1 MVILMADK
9 NNTPKT
15 VKQEDDL
22 QIKLTKALIED
33 DIFKLEYEMIFA
45 YIDTINNIRKK
56 ISKRLEDEFVYEFKY
71 KHDITESK
79 RLTNIIVEFRRSD
92 DYISMEDINKVLD
105 TLSEIF
111 KEEGIEQLKFEQK
124 GLFGFKENL
133 PF

>member
-1 MVILMADK
+1 MADK

-33 DIFKLEYEMIFA
+33 DVFKLEYEMIFA

>member
-1 MVILMADK
+1 MADK

-56 ISKRLEDEFVYEFKY
+56 VSKRLEDEFVYEFKY

>member
-1 MVILMADK
+1 MVILMAEE

-15 VKQEDDL
+15 VKPEEDIQIKITKAEVEDDV
-22 QIKLTKALIED
+22 
-33 DIFKLEYEMIFA
+33 FKLEYELIFA

-56 ISKRLEDEFVYEFKY
+56 ISKMLEDEFVFRFKY

-79 RLTNIIVEFRRSD
+79 RLTSLAIEFHRSD
-92 DYISMEDINKVLD
+92 DYLSMEDINMILD
-105 TLSEIF
+105 TLGETF
-111 KEEGIEQLKFEQK
+111 KEEDIEQVKFEQK

>member
-33 DIFKLEYEMIFA
+33 DVFKLEYEMIFA

-56 ISKRLEDEFVYEFKY
+56 VSKRLEDEFVYEFKY

-79 RLTNIIVEFRRSD
+79 RLTNIMVEFRRSD
-92 DYISMEDINKVLD
+92 DYLSMEDINTVLD

-111 KEEGIEQLKFEQK
+111 KEEGIEQVKFEQK

>member
-1 MVILMADK
+1 MADK

-33 DIFKLEYEMIFA
+33 DVFKLEYEMIFA

-56 ISKRLEDEFVYEFKY
+56 VSKRLEDEFVYEFKY

-79 RLTNIIVEFRRSD
+79 RLTNIMVEFRRSD
-92 DYISMEDINKVLD
+92 DYLSMEDINTVLD

-111 KEEGIEQLKFEQK
+111 KEEGIEQVKFEQK

>member
-1 MVILMADK
+1 MADK

>member
-1 MVILMADK
+1 MADK

-33 DIFKLEYEMIFA
+33 DVFKLEYEMIFA

-56 ISKRLEDEFVYEFKY
+56 VSKRLEDEFVYEFKY

>member
-1 MVILMADK
+1 MADK

-33 DIFKLEYEMIFA
+33 DVFKLEYEMIFA

-56 ISKRLEDEFVYEFKY
+56 VSKRLEDEFVYEFKY

-79 RLTNIIVEFRRSD
+79 RLTNIMVEFRRSD
-92 DYISMEDINKVLD
+92 DYLSMEDINTVLD
-105 TLSEIF
+105 TMGEVF
-111 KEEGIEQLKFEQK
+111 KEEGIEQVKFEQK